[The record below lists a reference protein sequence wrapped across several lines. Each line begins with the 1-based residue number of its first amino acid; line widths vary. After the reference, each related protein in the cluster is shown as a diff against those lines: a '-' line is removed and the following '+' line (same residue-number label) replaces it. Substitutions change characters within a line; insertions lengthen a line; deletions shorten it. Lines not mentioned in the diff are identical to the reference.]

1 MKTLIPV
8 LIGFVGF
15 IHFFF
20 LTKQMFQWDKMRM
33 RFDNFSDGQIAKV
46 MASNQGLYNGF
57 LAAGMLWGWL
67 SPANSVEIW
76 TFFLSFIAIAGIYG
90 SVTLSLGSDISVEQR
105 KLRPLAI
112 LVQTIPAIV
121 ALICLRINSY

>member
-1 MKTLIPV
+1 MKTLILV

-33 RFDNFSDGQIAKV
+33 RFHNFSDGQIAKV

-90 SVTLSLGSDISVEQR
+90 SITLTTGSDIPNKPYR
-105 KLRPLAI
+105 FRPLAI
-112 LVQTIPAIV
+112 IAQTIPAII
-121 ALICLRINSY
+121 ALILVRLFPN

>member
-8 LIGFVGF
+8 LIGFVGL

-20 LTKQMFQWDKMRM
+20 LTQQIFQWDKGRK

-46 MASNQGLYNGF
+46 LASNQGLYNGF
-57 LAAGMLWGWL
+57 LVAGMLWGWL

-90 SVTLSLGSDISVEQR
+90 SVTLSLGSDIPEQPR

-112 LVQTIPAIV
+112 LLQTVPSIA
-121 ALICLRINSY
+121 ALVCLQIFS

>member
-1 MKTLIPV
+1 MKTLIPI
-8 LIGFVGF
+8 LIGFVGL

-33 RFDNFSDGQIAKV
+33 RFNNFSDGQIAKV

-67 SPANSVEIW
+67 SPANSIEIW

-90 SVTLSLGSDISVEQR
+90 SVTLTVGSDSPDKPY
-105 KLRPLAI
+105 KLRPIAI
-112 LVQTIPAIV
+112 ISQTIPAII
-121 ALICLRINSY
+121 ALILVRLVPI

>member
-1 MKTLIPV
+1 MKTLIPI
-8 LIGFVGF
+8 LIGFVGL

-33 RFDNFSDGQIAKV
+33 RFNNFSDGQIAKV
-46 MASNQGLYNGF
+46 MASNQGLYSGF

-67 SPANSVEIW
+67 SPANSIEIW

-90 SVTLSLGSDISVEQR
+90 SLTLSLGSDSSVEPR

-112 LVQTIPAIV
+112 LVQTVPAII
-121 ALICLRINSY
+121 ALICLRINNY

>member
-1 MKTLIPV
+1 MKILMYSLIV
-8 LIGFVGF
+8 LVAAA
-15 IHFFF
+15 HVFF
-20 LTKQMFQWDKMRM
+20 LTQQIFRWDKGRE

-46 MASNQGLYNGF
+46 LASNQGLYNGF

-90 SVTLSLGSDISVEQR
+90 SVTLTVSSDHPNKPY

-112 LVQTIPAIV
+112 IAQTIPAII
-121 ALICLRINSY
+121 ALILVRSVPS

>member
-8 LIGFVGF
+8 LIGFIGLL
-15 IHFFF
+15 HMYF
-20 LTKQMFQWDKMRM
+20 LTQQIFQWDKRRT

-46 MASNQGLYNGF
+46 LASNQGLYNGL

-76 TFFLSFIAIAGIYG
+76 TFFLGFIAIAGIYG
-90 SVTLSLGSDISVEQR
+90 SVTLTVGSDNPPKPY
-105 KLRPLAI
+105 KLRI
-112 LVQTIPAIV
+112 LAIV
-121 ALICLRINSY
+121 AQTLPAIIALILIRLV

>member
-8 LIGFVGF
+8 LIGFIGLLHVY
-15 IHFFF
+15 F
-20 LTKQMFQWDKMRM
+20 LTQQIFQWDKRRT

-46 MASNQGLYNGF
+46 LASNQGLYNGL

-90 SVTLSLGSDISVEQR
+90 SATLSLGSDDPAKPY
-105 KLRPLAI
+105 KLRFLAI
-112 LVQTIPAIV
+112 FVQTIPAVI
-121 ALICLRINSY
+121 ALICLRIFA